1 MMVKQLAVAI
11 VICVFATSGR
21 AEYNRMFAP
30 IYRLT
35 QVDGRDVTIAGAR
48 TDVWEDSGNIVCRA

>member
-21 AEYNRMFAP
+21 AEYNSP